1 MLLIQGAIREVVEML
16 QREIVEGNLLKDCL
30 EVGTDDLK
38 GLVQIFK
45 DIALKYAASS
55 PGRLSCDLLKVCT
68 I

>member
-16 QREIVEGNLLKDCL
+16 QREIVEGDLLKDCL

-45 DIALKYAASS
+45 DIALQYAASS
-55 PGRLSCDLLKVCT
+55 SGRAEL
-68 I
+68 